1 MSNLKNIF
9 GFFKTNENDGD
20 TKNKQANTNEQDE
33 QNKQANTNE
42 QDEQN
47 EQDKISRDIS
57 SLQQLFNTTRND
69 KADENEENVQKEK
82 QNKIKKS
89 KKKEKTIEK
98 NQEQENDVTKPNL
111 DHDENNE
118 FSNEE
123 IKDIGNIDIETV
135 SAIFKI
141 NNKSQSD
148 TKKIILELK
157 SALNITE
164 KPNEVKIINGI
175 NQDEINVLDN
185 WYISNKMKIIP
196 CLFEDKPLNSGLL
209 NSLYAIDPSFK
220 NKKIKIIRYLKYTKQ
235 VYEQVLKKCSEINKE
250 ERKELCKNTI
260 LNILHND
267 IQNLNDK
274 KYMEQIIILI
284 NKEKNYINLKFY
296 FQFLLSLSIDFY
308 DLFIEL
314 NGLNSLKNILQNIAK
329 KNIIKKCIPL
339 IIQIFNFLKKLNMT
353 LELLKNTLIGI
364 PINLIAKNK
373 QDIKNNLN
381 YITDNPQVQKI
392 AQEIVDKWRSIRDQS
407 IKEIQK
413 EENQQIKKIQDIN
426 TNEIRNQNNLKQ
438 AANNYTTTNL
448 LQYDSELNSD
458 TKKTNKNDPKS
469 KNTQPNESKNIML
482 EIIDTINEEYEKKK
496 KRHLEYKKAK
506 IEGKIKKFS
515 AMKNTTEENKSTYL
529 LNDIMNIQKEVQLEQ
544 ALKQKDK
551 RLNSL
556 YPVGNKFGTNK
567 NSMNNHDY
575 INNTKNRDLADY
587 QNGKYINNPM
597 DANPNYINKNR
608 ERYPDSR
615 PHSSKYNK
623 YENNFKNG
631 SMGNQ
636 NYLKQKKGFSNSPH
650 RYDEYND
657 NEMYEQEYMPNKN
670 YNDRHNKFQN
680 KRKNKQYDNYPNKFS
695 NYPNI
700 NNKHSDEIKKIS
712 NLFYNNNNNNAKE
725 ELNDSLSTIFKYYNK
740 FEKIKERH
748 QQAISSIYYPPKILD
763 DTEISKTDLIIKFN
777 YNKQNKVSIYLK
789 YNNDTNNMNNNFNV
803 LQMPELFPTPDLNL
817 LKLPPIP
824 IIPNFTQTQN
834 ISSNMFPYDNQTI
847 QSTLSDGNSR
857 NATNPSTKNKIYN
870 NFDEFINIFDDNIK
884 QILLKNT
891 DLANLLMSKPDV
903 VNKMLKGPQYIN
915 EALCSLE
922 EELKSWGKPNA
933 IP

>member
-9 GFFKTNENDGD
+9 GFFKSNENDED
-20 TKNKQANTNEQDE
+20 TKNDQAN
-33 QNKQANTNE
+33 
-42 QDEQN
+42 EQN
-47 EQDKISRDIS
+47 EQSERDQISKDIS
-57 SLQQLFNTTRND
+57 SLQQLFSNTRND
-69 KADENEENVQKEK
+69 EPTEKEEKVQKEK
-82 QNKIKKS
+82 QNKIKKK
-89 KKKEKTIEK
+89 KKKENNNEK
-98 NQEQENDVTKPNL
+98 NQDQENDITKSNL
-111 DHDENNE
+111 DKNEN
-118 FSNEE
+118 SDLSDEE

-135 SAIFKI
+135 NAIFNI
-141 NNKSQSD
+141 NNKSQND

-175 NQDEINVLDN
+175 SQDEINILDN

-209 NSLYAIDPSFK
+209 NNLYAIDPSFK
-220 NKKIKIIRYLKYTKQ
+220 NKKIKIIRYLKYTKK
-235 VYEQVLKKCSEINKE
+235 VYEQVLKKCSQINKE

-274 KYMEQIIILI
+274 KYIEQIIILI

-308 DLFIEL
+308 DLFVEL
-314 NGLNSLKNILQNIAK
+314 NGIYSLKNILQNIAK

-339 IIQIFNFLKKLNMT
+339 IIQILNLLKKLNMT
-353 LELLKNTLIGI
+353 LDLLKSTLIGI

-381 YITDNPQVQKI
+381 YITDNPQVQNI

-413 EENQQIKKIQDIN
+413 ENNQQAKKIQIN
-426 TNEIRNQNNLKQ
+426 DMNEMKNENDLKQ
-438 AANNYTTTNL
+438 AHAITNL
-448 LQYDSELNSD
+448 LQYDSEINSD
-458 TKKTNKNDPKS
+458 TKKSNTSNPKS
-469 KNTQPNESKNIML
+469 KSTPTSEGKNIML

-551 RLNSL
+551 RLSSL
-556 YPVGNKFGTNK
+556 YSVGNKYGPNI
-567 NSMNNHDY
+567 NNMNNHDY
-575 INNTKNRDLADY
+575 MNNTKNRNLVDY
-587 QNGKYINNPM
+587 QNGKYNNNPM
-597 DANPNYINKNR
+597 DPNPNYLNKNR
-608 ERYPDSR
+608 DRYPDSR

-623 YENNFKNG
+623 YENNNFKNG

-636 NYLKQKKGFSNSPH
+636 NYLRQKKGFSNSPH

-657 NEMYEQEYMPNKN
+657 NEMYEQEYMQNKN

-680 KRKNKQYDNYPNKFS
+680 KRKNKYDNYPNKFS
-695 NYPNI
+695 NYSNI
-700 NNKHSDEIKKIS
+700 NNKNTGFSDMPITNEHSDEIKQIS
-712 NLFYNNNNNNAKE
+712 SLFYNNNDKE
-725 ELNDSLSTIFKYYNK
+725 ELNDSLSAIFKYYHK
-740 FEKIKERH
+740 FEKTKERH
-748 QQAISSIYYPPKILD
+748 HQVISSIYYPPKVLD
-763 DTEISKTDLIIKFN
+763 DAEISKTDLIIKFN

-789 YNNDTNNMNNNFNV
+789 YNKDTNNMNNNFNV
-803 LQMPELFPTPDLNL
+803 LPMPELFPPPDLNL

-834 ISSNMFPYDNQTI
+834 NSSNIFPYDNQTI
-847 QSTLSDGNSR
+847 QSSLSDGNNR
-857 NATNPSTKNKIYN
+857 NVTSSSIKNKIYN

-933 IP
+933 IS

>member
-20 TKNKQANTNEQDE
+20 TKNDQANTNGQD
-33 QNKQANTNE
+33 N
-42 QDEQN
+42 QN
-47 EQDKISRDIS
+47 EQDQISKDIS
-57 SLQQLFNTTRND
+57 SLQQLFNTTRN
-69 KADENEENVQKEK
+69 NEPVEKDQNIQKEK

-89 KKKEKTIEK
+89 KKKEKINEK
-98 NQEQENDVTKPNL
+98 NQEQEKDITKPNL
-111 DHDENNE
+111 EQNENSD
-118 FSNEE
+118 FSDEE

-220 NKKIKIIRYLKYTKQ
+220 NKKIKIIRYLKYTKK

-250 ERKELCKNTI
+250 ERKEICKNTI

-267 IQNLNDK
+267 IQNINDK

-296 FQFLLSLSIDFY
+296 FQFLLSLSINFY
-308 DLFIEL
+308 DLFVEL
-314 NGLNSLKNILQNIAK
+314 NGLSSLKNILQNIAK

-339 IIQIFNFLKKLNMT
+339 IIQIFNLLKKLNMT
-353 LELLKNTLIGI
+353 LDLLKSTLIGI

-381 YITDNPQVQKI
+381 YITDNPQVQNI

-413 EENQQIKKIQDIN
+413 EENNQVKKVHDIN
-426 TNEIRNQNNLKQ
+426 STEARNENGLKQ
-438 AANNYTTTNL
+438 SANNYTTANL
-448 LQYDSELNSD
+448 LQYDREINSD
-458 TKKTNKNDPKS
+458 AKKS
-469 KNTQPNESKNIML
+469 KTAQSNEGKNIML

-515 AMKNTTEENKSTYL
+515 AMKNTTEENKSTDL
-529 LNDIMNIQKEVQLEQ
+529 LNDIINIQKEVELEQ

-551 RLNSL
+551 RLSSL
-556 YPVGNKFGTNK
+556 YPGGNKFGPNK
-567 NSMNNHDY
+567 NS
-575 INNTKNRDLADY
+575 INNRNLVNYKNE
-587 QNGKYINNPM
+587 KYINNPM

-608 ERYPDSR
+608 ERYPDNH
-615 PHSSKYNK
+615 PHSNKYNK
-623 YENNFKNG
+623 YETNFKNRP
-631 SMGNQ
+631 MENQ
-636 NYLKQKKGFSNSPH
+636 NYLKHKKGFSDSPH
-650 RYDEYND
+650 RYNEYND
-657 NEMYEQEYMPNKN
+657 NEMYEQEYMSNKN

-680 KRKNKQYDNYPNKFS
+680 KRKSKQYDNYPNKFS

-700 NNKHSDEIKKIS
+700 TNKHSDELKKIS
-712 NLFYNNNNNNAKE
+712 SLFSNNNNNAKE
-725 ELNDSLSTIFKYYNK
+725 ELDDSLSVIFKNYNK

-748 QQAISSIYYPPKILD
+748 HQHISSIYYPPRILD

-777 YNKQNKVSIYLK
+777 YNKQNKLSIYLK
-789 YNNDTNNMNNNFNV
+789 YNNDSNNITNNFNV

-824 IIPNFTQTQN
+824 IISNFTQSQN
-834 ISSNMFPYDNQTI
+834 ISSNIFPYDNQTI
-847 QSTLSDGNSR
+847 QSSLSDGNNR
-857 NATNPSTKNKIYN
+857 NLTNSSIKNKIYN

-884 QILLKNT
+884 QILLKNM

-922 EELKSWGKPNA
+922 EELKSWGKPNP
-933 IP
+933 IS